1 MDFGSYSR
9 LSRTEYFEIWGIY
22 VRFMFY
28 PGRIACAFIPAD
40 FNLNSFL
47 HFEIEQAPSSK
58 HKYSHLMREAVTV
71 HKLPTLLQT
80 WRDGNGCNQ
89 LSAVLMLPG
98 ISTIRCGHG
107 TEGQKSPDSRLGT
120 VKKLFCCSDQGKGQL
135 LRASQEIAQE
145 PSISWERNP
154 RENIYMWSNTEEN
167 YMVTLEAS
175 GRADLEE

>member
-28 PGRIACAFIPAD
+28 PGWIACAFIPPD

-47 HFEIEQAPSSK
+47 QFEIEQAPSSK
-58 HKYSHLMREAVTV
+58 HKYSHLMREAVIV

-120 VKKLFCCSDQGKGQL
+120 EKKLFCCSDQGKGQL
-135 LRASQEIAQE
+135 LRASLEKAQK

-154 RENIYMWSNTEEN
+154 REKIYMWSNTEEN
-167 YMVTLEAS
+167 YMVTL
-175 GRADLEE
+175 